1 MVINHDYVKRGKHDV
16 DPFGSRKLENEKAL
30 IPIEQE
36 TIMFRGLPLVVVRL
50 PDGRPGV
57 VLRWICE
64 NLHLAPTG
72 QVTRIKRTEA
82 IADDLVA
89 ITAPATS
96 FMAADAALCGSVMPS
111 VMCRSTFSMT
121 TIASST
127 TSPVAKVMPNK
138 VSVLMEKPSSLT
150 KINVPISD
158 TGIAIAGMNVLR
170 QSCRKM

>member
-1 MVINHDYVKRGKHDV
+1 
-16 DPFGSRKLENEKAL
+16 
-30 IPIEQE
+30 
-36 TIMFRGLPLVVVRL
+36 
-50 PDGRPGV
+50 
-57 VLRWICE
+57 
-64 NLHLAPTG
+64 
-72 QVTRIKRTEA
+72 
-82 IADDLVA
+82 
-89 ITAPATS
+89 
-96 FMAADAALCGSVMPS
+96 
-111 VMCRSTFSMT
+111 MT